1 MCASCAHTG
10 TAHGHGTLTT
20 CAHRRPFGEHG
31 WIPIPLALLDL
42 CLVLLSDFP
51 SHLWRDDSW
60 WASCHGPLWG
70 QLPALAVCTFTIL
83 PALLA
88 AWLLWMPWQCS
99 PLPVALAAA
108 VLLLAAASLLF
119 WADRLPLLPR
129 ARASP
134 GAARRGARRA
144 LLQLLHPLLFAA
156 GTHFFWGHH
165 GGRGHPACAALLDG
179 LLRRPADFGAVLAE
193 ELQAQT
199 PQGQHTPRQLALQL
213 GVAALCVYA
222 LLDAARA
229 PRRA

>member
-1 MCASCAHTG
+1 M
-10 TAHGHGTLTT
+10 
-20 CAHRRPFGEHG
+20 
-31 WIPIPLALLDL
+31 
-42 CLVLLSDFP
+42 LLSDFP

-88 AWLLWMPWQCS
+88 ACLLWKPWQCS
-99 PLPVALAAA
+99 PLPVTLAAA
-108 VLLLAAASLLF
+108 ALLMSASSPLF